1 MIYFLWYRLQ
11 EEVDEVIGQKSYISF
26 EDLAKLEY
34 MQLVFKET
42 LRMYAIVPVSFRDI
56 DRDNYKI
63 DGFSI
68 PRDTILMVCALSF

>member
-1 MIYFLWYRLQ
+1 M
-11 EEVDEVIGQKSYISF
+11 IGQKSYISF

-34 MQLVFKET
+34 MTLVFKET
-42 LRMYAIVPVSFRDI
+42 LRMYSIVPVSFRDI

-68 PRDTILMVCALSF
+68 PRDTIVMVCELSDFISDILAF